1 MAKGETVAAL
11 YTKLGL
17 DLSSLS
23 SDFALA
29 GKTVDQAISRIN
41 HENKKIRI
49 EADIDLSK
57 LDGAK
62 DKARS
67 IDTREQALIRQLDLQ
82 RQKIRLVAAAY
93 REMVQAKGADSAA
106 SARLET
112 RLLNERK
119 AYANLEVQLRAVRKE
134 RSAQTS
140 IAGRMVNSVANG
152 AGAMSVLAQGA
163 GDLGLLGFMSGPIGK
178 AVGVTTAVSAGLI
191 AMARS
196 AMTAGNNI
204 YGLAQRMHTTNAEAA
219 RMNMVFKLAGA
230 DARAAVPAIIRLDK
244 AIQSA
249 GEDGNDTTRLLS
261 AFGVVMKDFAGNLL
275 PVNQQL
281 TALAKGYR
289 NAAAAGLE
297 SEFVSQLLG
306 ARGAELVPVLKDMAE
321 LQERAAKIPTTGLL
335 NPDEAHRMNME
346 WNEMKVSMGQLSGAI
361 GAAFMPVVSD
371 LMPDVNEAIETLVKS
386 IKDNKSDIESVVKTI
401 GSIGG
406 VAVDACKLAGE
417 AFDGLG
423 INMKNAGAIANFV
436 KAAIKDCRETLADM
450 KETLGD
456 TALADGISRLW
467 NWAMADYMPK
477 DAEKPKEQ
485 EAKKSDASQSAE
497 ETRRK
502 VEEAMAKAK
511 KVASSSGAGLTDEIY
526 KLTHS
531 DLENQLHDID
541 LKAEKLK
548 SEGAKEADIV
558 RYTEAAKAKVM
569 RDFNEGALSQ
579 INKSWK
585 SELQNRLDDI
595 DREKKAW
602 IQKGVDE
609 VTATRWAEREK
620 TKARQQEALS
630 MLKENRQYL
639 EIMRQAMAGE
649 GDMQTRMNNAKMA
662 VLMAMRKKYG
672 IQNDMTSPEEISRF
686 AELMNSVKNNLVPGL
701 ETDLWAKRLGENTIP
716 VYRGSEMNRDI
727 PGFTANVTIQGGTY
741 MDESG
746 MKKMADNVADRIK
759 VVYADAARRSQLA
772 YGGA

>member
-57 LDGAK
+57 LDGAR

-93 REMVQAKGADSAA
+93 REMAQAKGTDSAA

-191 AMARS
+191 AMAKS

-261 AFGVVMKDFAGNLL
+261 AFGVVMKDSAGNLL

-371 LMPDVNEAIETLVKS
+371 LMPDINEAIETLVKG

-401 GSIGG
+401 GSIGC
-406 VAVDACKLAGE
+406 VAVDACKFAGE

-436 KAAIKDCRETLADM
+436 KAEIKDCRETLADM

-485 EAKKSDASQSAE
+485 EAKESNASQSAE

-511 KVASSSGAGLTDEIY
+511 KASSGGAGLTDEIY

-541 LKAEKLK
+541 IKAEKLK

-569 RDFNEGALSQ
+569 RDFNEGTLSQ

-649 GDMQTRMNNAKMA
+649 GSVEKRMNNAKMA

-672 IQNDMTSPEEISRF
+672 IQNDMTSPEEVSRF

-716 VYRGSEMNRDI
+716 VYRGSELNRDI

>member
-62 DKARS
+62 DKAKS

-93 REMVQAKGADSAA
+93 REMAQAKGADSAA

-191 AMARS
+191 AMAKS

-261 AFGVVMKDFAGNLL
+261 AFGVVMKDSAGNLL

-371 LMPDVNEAIETLVKS
+371 LMPDINEAIETLVKG

-423 INMKNAGAIANFV
+423 INMKNAGAVANFV
-436 KAAIKDCRETLADM
+436 KAEIKDCRETLADM

-511 KVASSSGAGLTDEIY
+511 KAASGGAGLTDEIY

-569 RDFNEGALSQ
+569 KDFNEGTLSQ

-649 GDMQTRMNNAKMA
+649 GDTETKMNNAKMA

-672 IQNDMTSPEEISRF
+672 IQNDMTSPEEVSRF

-716 VYRGSEMNRDI
+716 VYRGSELNRDI

>member
-191 AMARS
+191 AMAKS

-261 AFGVVMKDFAGNLL
+261 AFGVVMKDSAGNLL

-371 LMPDVNEAIETLVKS
+371 LMPDINEAIETLVKG

-406 VAVDACKLAGE
+406 VAVDACKFAGE

-436 KAAIKDCRETLADM
+436 KAEIKDCRETLADM

-511 KVASSSGAGLTDEIY
+511 KASSGGAGLTDEIY

-569 RDFNEGALSQ
+569 RDFNEGTLSQ

-649 GDMQTRMNNAKMA
+649 GSVEKRMNNAKMA

-672 IQNDMTSPEEISRF
+672 IQNDMTSPEEVSRF

-716 VYRGSEMNRDI
+716 VYRGSELNRDI

>member
-93 REMVQAKGADSAA
+93 REMVQAKRADSAA

-191 AMARS
+191 AMAKS

-244 AIQSA
+244 AIQIA

-261 AFGVVMKDFAGNLL
+261 AFGVVMKDSAGNLL

-371 LMPDVNEAIETLVKS
+371 LMPDINEAIETLVKG

-423 INMKNAGAIANFV
+423 INMKNAGAVANFV
-436 KAAIKDCRETLADM
+436 KAEIKDCRETLADM

-485 EAKKSDASQSAE
+485 EAKKSNASQSAE

-511 KVASSSGAGLTDEIY
+511 KASSGGAGLTDEIY

-569 RDFNEGALSQ
+569 RDFNEGTLSQ

-639 EIMRQAMAGE
+639 EIMRQAMARE
-649 GDMQTRMNNAKMA
+649 GDTETKMNNAKMA

-672 IQNDMTSPEEISRF
+672 IQNDMTSPEEVSRF

-716 VYRGSEMNRDI
+716 VYRGSELNRDI

>member
-62 DKARS
+62 DKAKS

-93 REMVQAKGADSAA
+93 REMAQAKGADSAA

-261 AFGVVMKDFAGNLL
+261 AFGVVMKDSAGNLL

-371 LMPDVNEAIETLVKS
+371 LMPDINEAIETLVKS

-423 INMKNAGAIANFV
+423 INMKNAGAVANFV

-511 KVASSSGAGLTDEIY
+511 KAASGGAGLTDEIY

-569 RDFNEGALSQ
+569 RDFNEGTLSQ

-649 GDMQTRMNNAKMA
+649 GDTETRMNNAKMA

-672 IQNDMTSPEEISRF
+672 IQNDMTSPEEVSRF

>member
-261 AFGVVMKDFAGNLL
+261 AFGVVMKDSAGNLL

-289 NAAAAGLE
+289 NAVAAGLE
-297 SEFVSQLLG
+297 SEFVS
-306 ARGAELVPVLKDMAE
+306 
-321 LQERAAKIPTTGLL
+321 
-335 NPDEAHRMNME
+335 
-346 WNEMKVSMGQLSGAI
+346 
-361 GAAFMPVVSD
+361 
-371 LMPDVNEAIETLVKS
+371 
-386 IKDNKSDIESVVKTI
+386 
-401 GSIGG
+401 
-406 VAVDACKLAGE
+406 
-417 AFDGLG
+417 
-423 INMKNAGAIANFV
+423 
-436 KAAIKDCRETLADM
+436 
-450 KETLGD
+450 
-456 TALADGISRLW
+456 
-467 NWAMADYMPK
+467 
-477 DAEKPKEQ
+477 
-485 EAKKSDASQSAE
+485 
-497 ETRRK
+497 
-502 VEEAMAKAK
+502 
-511 KVASSSGAGLTDEIY
+511 
-526 KLTHS
+526 
-531 DLENQLHDID
+531 
-541 LKAEKLK
+541 
-548 SEGAKEADIV
+548 
-558 RYTEAAKAKVM
+558 
-569 RDFNEGALSQ
+569 
-579 INKSWK
+579 
-585 SELQNRLDDI
+585 
-595 DREKKAW
+595 
-602 IQKGVDE
+602 
-609 VTATRWAEREK
+609 
-620 TKARQQEALS
+620 
-630 MLKENRQYL
+630 
-639 EIMRQAMAGE
+639 
-649 GDMQTRMNNAKMA
+649 
-662 VLMAMRKKYG
+662 
-672 IQNDMTSPEEISRF
+672 
-686 AELMNSVKNNLVPGL
+686 
-701 ETDLWAKRLGENTIP
+701 
-716 VYRGSEMNRDI
+716 
-727 PGFTANVTIQGGTY
+727 
-741 MDESG
+741 
-746 MKKMADNVADRIK
+746 
-759 VVYADAARRSQLA
+759 
-772 YGGA
+772 

>member
-191 AMARS
+191 AMAKS

-261 AFGVVMKDFAGNLL
+261 AFGVVMKDSAGNLL

-371 LMPDVNEAIETLVKS
+371 LMPDINEAIETLVKG

-423 INMKNAGAIANFV
+423 INMKNAGAVANFV
-436 KAAIKDCRETLADM
+436 KAEIRDCRETLADM

-485 EAKKSDASQSAE
+485 EAKESNASQSAE

-511 KVASSSGAGLTDEIY
+511 KASSGGAGLTDEIY

-569 RDFNEGALSQ
+569 RDFNEGTLSQ

-649 GDMQTRMNNAKMA
+649 GDTQTKMNNAKMA

-672 IQNDMTSPEEISRF
+672 IQNDMTSPEEVSRF

-716 VYRGSEMNRDI
+716 VYRGSELNRDI

>member
-62 DKARS
+62 DKAKS

-93 REMVQAKGADSAA
+93 REMAQAKGADSAA

-191 AMARS
+191 AMAKS

-249 GEDGNDTTRLLS
+249 GEDGNDITRLLS
-261 AFGVVMKDFAGNLL
+261 AFGVVMKDSAGNLL

-346 WNEMKVSMGQLSGAI
+346 WNEMKISMGQLSGAI

-371 LMPDVNEAIETLVKS
+371 LMPDINEAIETLVKG

-423 INMKNAGAIANFV
+423 INMKNAGAVANFV
-436 KAAIKDCRETLADM
+436 KAEIKDCRETLADM

-477 DAEKPKEQ
+477 DAEKPEEQ

-511 KVASSSGAGLTDEIY
+511 KASSGGAGLTDEIY

-541 LKAEKLK
+541 IKAEKLK

-569 RDFNEGALSQ
+569 RDFNEGTLSQ

-649 GDMQTRMNNAKMA
+649 GSVEKRMNNAKMA

-672 IQNDMTSPEEISRF
+672 IQNDMTSPEEVSRF

-716 VYRGSEMNRDI
+716 VYRGSELNRDI

>member
-49 EADIDLSK
+49 EADIDLSR

-261 AFGVVMKDFAGNLL
+261 AFGVVMKDSAGNLL

-321 LQERAAKIPTTGLL
+321 LQERAARIPTTGLL

-371 LMPDVNEAIETLVKS
+371 LMPDINEAIETLVKG

-423 INMKNAGAIANFV
+423 INMKNAGAIANFI
-436 KAAIKDCRETLADM
+436 KAEIKDCRETLADM

-511 KVASSSGAGLTDEIY
+511 KASSGGAGLTDEIY

-569 RDFNEGALSQ
+569 RDFNEGTLSQ

-649 GDMQTRMNNAKMA
+649 GDTETKMNNAKMA

-672 IQNDMTSPEEISRF
+672 IQNDMTSPEEVSRF

-716 VYRGSEMNRDI
+716 VYRGSELNRDI

>member
-62 DKARS
+62 DKAKS

-261 AFGVVMKDFAGNLL
+261 AFGVVMKDSAGNLL

-371 LMPDVNEAIETLVKS
+371 LMPDINEAIETLVKG

-406 VAVDACKLAGE
+406 VAVDACRLAGE

-423 INMKNAGAIANFV
+423 INMKNAGAVANFV
-436 KAAIKDCRETLADM
+436 KAEIKDCRETLADM

-477 DAEKPKEQ
+477 DEEKPKEQ

-511 KVASSSGAGLTDEIY
+511 KAASGGAGLTDEIY

-569 RDFNEGALSQ
+569 RDFNEGTLSQ

-639 EIMRQAMAGE
+639 EIMRQAMEGE
-649 GDMQTRMNNAKMA
+649 GDTETRMNNAKMA

-672 IQNDMTSPEEISRF
+672 IQNDMTSPEEVSRF

>member
-191 AMARS
+191 AMAKS

-261 AFGVVMKDFAGNLL
+261 AFGVVMKDSAGNLL

-371 LMPDVNEAIETLVKS
+371 LMPDINEAIETLVKG

-406 VAVDACKLAGE
+406 VAVDACKFAGE

-436 KAAIKDCRETLADM
+436 KAEIKDCRETLADM

-511 KVASSSGAGLTDEIY
+511 KAASGEAGLTNEIY

-569 RDFNEGALSQ
+569 RDFNEGTLSQ

-649 GDMQTRMNNAKMA
+649 GDTETKMNNAKMA

-672 IQNDMTSPEEISRF
+672 IQNDMTSPEEVSRF

>member
-191 AMARS
+191 AMAKS

-261 AFGVVMKDFAGNLL
+261 AFGVVMKDSAGNLL

-371 LMPDVNEAIETLVKS
+371 LMPDINEAIETLVKG

-423 INMKNAGAIANFV
+423 INMKNAGAVANFV
-436 KAAIKDCRETLADM
+436 KAEIKDCRETLADM

-485 EAKKSDASQSAE
+485 EAKKSNASQSAE

-511 KVASSSGAGLTDEIY
+511 KASSGGAGLTDEIY

-569 RDFNEGALSQ
+569 RNFNEGTLSQ

-639 EIMRQAMAGE
+639 EIMRQAMARE
-649 GDMQTRMNNAKMA
+649 GDTETKMNNAKMA

-672 IQNDMTSPEEISRF
+672 IQNDMTSPEEVSRF

-716 VYRGSEMNRDI
+716 VYRGSELNRDI

>member
-178 AVGVTTAVSAGLI
+178 AVSVTTAVSAGLI

-219 RMNMVFKLAGA
+219 RMNMAFKLAGA

-261 AFGVVMKDFAGNLL
+261 AFGVVMMDSAGNLL

-306 ARGAELVPVLKDMAE
+306 ARGAALVPVLKDMAE

-346 WNEMKVSMGQLSGAI
+346 WNEMKISMGQLSGAI

-371 LMPDVNEAIETLVKS
+371 LMPDINEAIETLVKG

-423 INMKNAGAIANFV
+423 INMKNARTIANFV
-436 KAAIKDCRETLADM
+436 KAEIKDCRETLADM

-511 KVASSSGAGLTDEIY
+511 KAASSSGAGLTDEIY

-569 RDFNEGALSQ
+569 RNFNEGTLSQ

-639 EIMRQAMAGE
+639 EIMRQAMAGK
-649 GDMQTRMNNAKMA
+649 GDTQTKMNNAKMA

-672 IQNDMTSPEEISRF
+672 IQNDMTSPEEVSRF

-716 VYRGSEMNRDI
+716 VYRGSELNRDI

-741 MDESG
+741 MDENG

>member
-93 REMVQAKGADSAA
+93 REMAQAKGTDSAA

-191 AMARS
+191 AMAKS

-219 RMNMVFKLAGA
+219 RMNMVFRLAGA

-261 AFGVVMKDFAGNLL
+261 AFGVVMKDSAGNLL

-281 TALAKGYR
+281 IALAKGYR

-423 INMKNAGAIANFV
+423 INMKNAGAVANFV
-436 KAAIKDCRETLADM
+436 KAEIKDCRETLADM

-511 KVASSSGAGLTDEIY
+511 KASSGGAGLTDEIY

-569 RDFNEGALSQ
+569 RDFNEGTLSQ

-649 GDMQTRMNNAKMA
+649 GDTQTRMNNAKMA

-672 IQNDMTSPEEISRF
+672 IQNDMTSPEEVSRF

-716 VYRGSEMNRDI
+716 VYRGSELNRDI

>member
-261 AFGVVMKDFAGNLL
+261 AFGVVMKDSAGNLL

-321 LQERAAKIPTTGLL
+321 LQERAARIPTTGLL

-371 LMPDVNEAIETLVKS
+371 LMPDINEAIETLVKG

-423 INMKNAGAIANFV
+423 INMKNAGAVANFV
-436 KAAIKDCRETLADM
+436 KAEIKDCRETLADM

-511 KVASSSGAGLTDEIY
+511 KASSGGAGLTDEIY

-569 RDFNEGALSQ
+569 RDFNEGTLSQ

-649 GDMQTRMNNAKMA
+649 GSVEKRMNNAKMA

-672 IQNDMTSPEEISRF
+672 IQNDMTSPEEVSRF

-716 VYRGSEMNRDI
+716 VYRGSELNRDI

>member
-67 IDTREQALIRQLDLQ
+67 IDTREQVLIRQLDLQ

-191 AMARS
+191 AMAKS

-261 AFGVVMKDFAGNLL
+261 AFGVVMKDSAGNLL

-511 KVASSSGAGLTDEIY
+511 KAASSSGAGLTDEIY

-558 RYTEAAKAKVM
+558 RYAEAAKAKVM
-569 RDFNEGALSQ
+569 RDFNEGTLSQ

-649 GDMQTRMNNAKMA
+649 GDTETKMNNAKMA

-672 IQNDMTSPEEISRF
+672 IQNDMTSPEEVSRF

-716 VYRGSEMNRDI
+716 VYRGSELNRDI

>member
-62 DKARS
+62 DKAKS

-191 AMARS
+191 AMAKS

-261 AFGVVMKDFAGNLL
+261 AFGVVMKDSAGNLL

-371 LMPDVNEAIETLVKS
+371 LMPDINEAIETLVKG
-386 IKDNKSDIESVVKTI
+386 IKDNKSDIESVAKTI

-423 INMKNAGAIANFV
+423 INMKNAGAVANFV
-436 KAAIKDCRETLADM
+436 KAEIKDCRETLADM

-511 KVASSSGAGLTDEIY
+511 KASSGGAGLTDEIY

-649 GDMQTRMNNAKMA
+649 GDTETKMNNAKMA

-672 IQNDMTSPEEISRF
+672 IQNDMTSSEEVSRF

>member
-62 DKARS
+62 DKAKS

-93 REMVQAKGADSAA
+93 REMTQAKGADSAA

-134 RSAQTS
+134 RSGQTS
-140 IAGRMVNSVANG
+140 IAGRMVNSIANG

-191 AMARS
+191 AMAKS

-219 RMNMVFKLAGA
+219 RMNMVFRLAGA

-261 AFGVVMKDFAGNLL
+261 AFGVVMKDSVGNLL

-371 LMPDVNEAIETLVKS
+371 LMPDINEAIETLVKG

-406 VAVDACKLAGE
+406 VAVDVCKLAGE

-423 INMKNAGAIANFV
+423 INMKNAGAVANFV
-436 KAAIKDCRETLADM
+436 KAEIKDCRETLADM

-485 EAKKSDASQSAE
+485 GAKKSNASQSAE

-511 KVASSSGAGLTDEIY
+511 KASSGGAGLTDEIY

-569 RDFNEGALSQ
+569 RDFNEGTLSQ

-649 GDMQTRMNNAKMA
+649 GSVEKRMNNAKMA

-672 IQNDMTSPEEISRF
+672 IQNDMTSPEEVSQF

-701 ETDLWAKRLGENTIP
+701 ETDLWAKRLGENTVP
-716 VYRGSEMNRDI
+716 VYRGSELNRDI

>member
-62 DKARS
+62 NKARS

-93 REMVQAKGADSAA
+93 REMVQVKGADSAA

-140 IAGRMVNSVANG
+140 IAGRMVNSIANG
-152 AGAMSVLAQGA
+152 AGAMSILAQGA

-191 AMARS
+191 AMAKS

-261 AFGVVMKDFAGNLL
+261 AFGVVMKDSAGNLL

-321 LQERAAKIPTTGLL
+321 LQERAARIPTTGLL

-371 LMPDVNEAIETLVKS
+371 LMPDVNEAIETLVKG

-423 INMKNAGAIANFV
+423 INMKNAGAVANFV
-436 KAAIKDCRETLADM
+436 KAEIKDCRETLADM

-511 KVASSSGAGLTDEIY
+511 KASSGGAGLTDEIY

-541 LKAEKLK
+541 IKAEKLK

-569 RDFNEGALSQ
+569 RDFNEGTLSQ

-649 GDMQTRMNNAKMA
+649 GDTQTRMNNAKMA

-672 IQNDMTSPEEISRF
+672 IQNDMTSPEEVSRF

-716 VYRGSEMNRDI
+716 VYRGSELNRDI

>member
-49 EADIDLSK
+49 ETDIDLSK

-191 AMARS
+191 AMAKS

-204 YGLAQRMHTTNAEAA
+204 YGLAQRMHTTNAETA

-261 AFGVVMKDFAGNLL
+261 AFGVVMKDSAGNLL

-371 LMPDVNEAIETLVKS
+371 LMPDVNEAIETLVKG
-386 IKDNKSDIESVVKTI
+386 IKDNKSDIESVIKTI

-406 VAVDACKLAGE
+406 VAVDACRLAGE

-423 INMKNAGAIANFV
+423 INMKNAGAIANFI
-436 KAAIKDCRETLADM
+436 KAEIKDCRETLADM

-511 KVASSSGAGLTDEIY
+511 KAASGGAGLTDEIY

-569 RDFNEGALSQ
+569 RDFNEGTLSQ

-649 GDMQTRMNNAKMA
+649 GDTETKMNNAKMA

-672 IQNDMTSPEEISRF
+672 IQNDMTSPEEVSRF

>member
-62 DKARS
+62 DKAKS

-261 AFGVVMKDFAGNLL
+261 AFGVVMKDSAGNLL

-371 LMPDVNEAIETLVKS
+371 LMPDINEAIETLVKS

-423 INMKNAGAIANFV
+423 INMKNAGAVANFI
-436 KAAIKDCRETLADM
+436 KAEIKDCRETLADM

-485 EAKKSDASQSAE
+485 EAKKSDAFQSAE

-511 KVASSSGAGLTDEIY
+511 KAASGGAGLTDEIY

-569 RDFNEGALSQ
+569 RDFNEGTLSQ

-649 GDMQTRMNNAKMA
+649 GDTETRMNNAKMA

-672 IQNDMTSPEEISRF
+672 IQNDMTSPEEVSRF